1 MLSVGP
7 TTRIFLAVEP
17 FDMRGSFRS
26 LGGAVRRLGL
36 DPTDGHIYV
45 FLSRQRTIAKI
56 LCFDGSGWWVHMKRL
71 EAGTFQRPDA
81 GGADRVAVDPAMLT
95 LLLEG
100 IDLRAARRDWFRRPQ
115 GHGS

>member
-7 TTRIFLAVEP
+7 NTRVFLAVEP

-26 LGGAVRRLGL
+26 LSGAVRRLGL
-36 DPTDGHIYV
+36 EPTDGHLYV
-45 FLSRQRTIAKI
+45 FLSRRRAMAKI

-81 GGADRVAVDPAMLT
+81 GGADRVVVDPATLT
-95 LLLEG
+95 LLLAG
-100 IDLRAARRDWFRRPQ
+100 IELRAARRDWYRR
-115 GHGS
+115 GASAGS